1 MDFGVTGT
9 SGLSFFFIR
18 ATVPRDLDHDSSR
31 WIYGEMSQDD
41 SIIIAKGAGWGIC
54 NLTAAVF
61 HNY

>member
-18 ATVPRDLDHDSSR
+18 ATVPRDLDHDSGR

-41 SIIIAKGAGWGIC
+41 SIIIAKGAGWGD
-54 NLTAAVF
+54 L
-61 HNY
+61 